1 MMQPPTIEDIRAA
14 AERIQGSVIRTPML
28 VSRTLSEILGAEV
41 WLKFENLQ
49 FTAAYK
55 ERGALNKLL
64 QLSPEERARG
74 VIAASAGNH
83 AQAVAYHAK
92 RLGIPAT
99 IVMPETTPTVKVTQ
113 TAGHGAT
120 VVLYGKIVDD
130 AFAKARELALENGY
144 VFIHAFDDPQIIAGA
159 GTVGLEM
166 LEDSPDLDTIIVP
179 IGGGGL
185 MSGVSIAAR
194 SVKPDI
200 ELIGVEAELYTSM
213 KCAIQNCQMPLGGDT
228 LAEGIAVKQPGELT
242 SRILGEYA
250 NDVVLVS
257 ERDLE
262 RAVSMLVGIEKT
274 VVEGAGAA
282 GLAAMLSEPERY
294 KGKKVATL
302 LCGGNIDTHLLANVL
317 VRDLVRQGRIAR
329 LHVAAHDQ
337 PGALAAITAKVYE
350 AGVNVIE
357 VNHSR
362 IFTQLPAK
370 DTMIEVECEARDP
383 ESIDDVVKRLE
394 AAGFRVERAQLDLSS
409 HYSCLLA
416 GQCLDSIEIDV
427 TKPFS
432 SAFTSRING
441 CVTIWRRFG

>member
-1 MMQPPTIEDIRAA
+1 MLQTSSLQPPTIDDIRAA
-14 AERIQGSVIRTPML
+14 AQRIDGAVIRTPML
-28 VSRTLSEILGAEV
+28 VSRTLSEIIGAEV

-99 IVMPETTPTVKVTQ
+99 IVMPESTPTVKVTQ
-113 TAGHGAT
+113 TAGHGAS
-120 VVLYGKIVDD
+120 VVLFGRIVDD
-130 AFAKARELALENGY
+130 AFAKARELALEKGY
-144 VFIHAFDDPQIIAGA
+144 VFVHAFDDPQVIAGA
-159 GTVGLEM
+159 GTVALEM
-166 LEDSPDLDTIIVP
+166 LEDAPDLDTIVVP

-185 MSGVSIAAR
+185 MSGVSIASRA
-194 SVKPDI
+194 VKPDI
-200 ELIGVEAELYTSM
+200 ELIGVEAELYPSM

-242 SRILGEYA
+242 SRILRELA

-262 RAVSMLVGIEKT
+262 RAVAMLVGIEKT

-282 GLAAMLSEPERY
+282 GLAAMIGDRDRF

-357 VNHSR
+357 INHSR
-362 IFTQLPAK
+362 IFTRLPAK

-383 ESIDDVVKRLE
+383 ESIDDVVARLE
-394 AAGFRVERAQLDLSS
+394 AAGFRVERASLD
-409 HYSCLLA
+409 
-416 GQCLDSIEIDV
+416 
-427 TKPFS
+427 
-432 SAFTSRING
+432 
-441 CVTIWRRFG
+441 

>member
-1 MMQPPTIEDIRAA
+1 MLQPPTIDDIRAA
-14 AERIQGSVIRTPML
+14 TKRIDGAVIRTPML
-28 VSRTLSEILGAEV
+28 VSRTLSEVIGAEV

-64 QLSPEERARG
+64 QLTPEERARG

-92 RLGIPAT
+92 RLGIPAV
-99 IVMPETTPTVKVTQ
+99 IVMPESTPTVKVTQ
-113 TAGHGAT
+113 TEGHGAK
-120 VVLYGKIVDD
+120 VVLYGQIVDD
-130 AFAKARELALENGY
+130 AFARARELALENGY
-144 VFIHAFDDPQIIAGA
+144 VFVHAFDDPKIIAGA

-166 LEDSPDLDTIIVP
+166 LEDAPDLDTIIVP

-194 SVKPDI
+194 SVRPDI
-200 ELIGVEAELYTSM
+200 ELIGVEAELYPSM
-213 KCAIQNCQMPLGGDT
+213 KCAIQHCNMPLGGDT

-262 RAVSMLVGIEKT
+262 RAVAMLVGIEKT

-282 GLAAMLSEPERY
+282 GLAAMLSEPERH

-357 VNHSR
+357 INHSR
-362 IFTQLPAK
+362 IFTRLPAK

-383 ESIDDVVKRLE
+383 ESIDDVVARLE
-394 AAGFRVERAQLDLSS
+394 AAGFRVERALLD
-409 HYSCLLA
+409 
-416 GQCLDSIEIDV
+416 
-427 TKPFS
+427 
-432 SAFTSRING
+432 
-441 CVTIWRRFG
+441 

>member
-1 MMQPPTIEDIRAA
+1 MLQTVSMQPPTIDDIRAA
-14 AERIQGSVIRTPML
+14 RQRIDGAVVRTPML
-28 VSRTLSEILGAEV
+28 VSRTLSEIVGAEI

-64 QLSPEERARG
+64 QLTPEERARG

-99 IVMPETTPTVKVTQ
+99 IVMPAATPTVKVTQ
-113 TAGHGAT
+113 TEGHGAH
-120 VVLYGKIVDD
+120 VELHGAMFDD
-130 AFAKARELALENGY
+130 AYAKARELALEKGF
-144 VFIHAFDDPQIIAGA
+144 VFVHPFDDTQIIAGA

-166 LEDSPDLDTIIVP
+166 LEDAPQLDTIVVP

-194 SVKPDI
+194 AIKPDI
-200 ELIGVEAELYTSM
+200 ELIGVEAELYPSM
-213 KCAIQNCQMPLGGDT
+213 KCAIEGCHLPLGGDT

-242 SRILGEYA
+242 SRILKGLV
-250 NDVVLVS
+250 NDVMLVS

-262 RAVSMLVGIEKT
+262 RAVAMLVGIEKT

-282 GLAAMLSEPERY
+282 GLAAILAHPERFA
-294 KGKKVATL
+294 GKKVATI

-329 LHVAAHDQ
+329 LRVAAHDQ
-337 PGALAAITAKVYE
+337 PGALATITAKVYE
-350 AGVNVIE
+350 AGVNVIDIR
-357 VNHSR
+357 HSR
-362 IFTQLPAK
+362 IFTRLPAK
-370 DTMIEVECEARDP
+370 DTMIEVECEAKDAS
-383 ESIDDVVKRLE
+383 SIEDVVARLE
-394 AAGFRVERAQLDLSS
+394 KAGFQVESASLD
-409 HYSCLLA
+409 
-416 GQCLDSIEIDV
+416 
-427 TKPFS
+427 
-432 SAFTSRING
+432 
-441 CVTIWRRFG
+441 

>member
-1 MMQPPTIEDIRAA
+1 MLQTTPMQPPTIDDIRAA
-14 AERIQGSVIRTPML
+14 AQRIDGAVIKTPML

-64 QLSPEERARG
+64 QLSPADRARG

-92 RLGIPAT
+92 RLGIPAV
-99 IVMPETTPTVKVTQ
+99 IVMPESTPTVKVTQ
-113 TAGHGAT
+113 TAGHGAR

-130 AFAKARELALENGY
+130 AFSKARELALENGY
-144 VFIHAFDDPQIIAGA
+144 IFVHAFDDPQVIAGA

-166 LEDSPDLDTIIVP
+166 LEAVPDLDVITIP

-185 MSGVSIAAR
+185 MSGVAIAAR
-194 SVKPDI
+194 ALKPDI
-200 ELIGVEAELYTSM
+200 ELIGVEAELYPSM
-213 KCAIQNCQMPLGGDT
+213 KCAIEGCHLPLGGDT

-242 SRILGEYA
+242 SRILRELA

-282 GLAAMLSEPERY
+282 GLAAMLSQPERF
-294 KGKKVATL
+294 KGKKVATM

-337 PGALAAITAKVYE
+337 PGALAAITAKVFE

-357 VNHSR
+357 INHSR
-362 IFTQLPAK
+362 IFTRLPAK

-383 ESIDDVVKRLE
+383 QAIDDVVTRLE
-394 AAGFRVERAQLDLSS
+394 AAGFRVERALLD
-409 HYSCLLA
+409 
-416 GQCLDSIEIDV
+416 
-427 TKPFS
+427 
-432 SAFTSRING
+432 
-441 CVTIWRRFG
+441 

>member
-1 MMQPPTIEDIRAA
+1 MLAPPTVEDIRGA
-14 AERIQGSVIRTPML
+14 AERIRGSVVRTPML
-28 VSRTLSEILGAEV
+28 ISRTLSEIIGAEV

-64 QLSPEERARG
+64 QLSAEERSRG

-99 IVMPETTPTVKVTQ
+99 IVMPESTPTVKVTQ

-120 VVLYGKIVDD
+120 VVLHGDMFDD
-130 AFAKARELALENGY
+130 AYAKARELALEKGY
-144 VFIHAFDDPQIIAGA
+144 VFVHPFDDPQIIAGA
-159 GTVGLEM
+159 GTVAFEM
-166 LEDSPDLDTIIVP
+166 LEDAPDLDTIVVP

-194 SVKPDI
+194 SVKPGV
-200 ELIGVEAELYTSM
+200 ELIGVEAELYPSM
-213 KCAIQNCQMPLGGDT
+213 KCAIQQCHLPLGGDT

-242 SRILGEYA
+242 SRILSDYA

-262 RAVSMLVGIEKT
+262 RAVAMLVGIEKT

-282 GLAAMLSEPERY
+282 GLAAMLAEPDRY

-350 AGVNVIE
+350 AGVNVLEI
-357 VNHSR
+357 NHSR
-362 IFTQLPAK
+362 IFTRLPAK

-383 ESIDDVVKRLE
+383 QSIDDVVARLE
-394 AAGFRVERAQLDLSS
+394 AAGFRVERASLD
-409 HYSCLLA
+409 
-416 GQCLDSIEIDV
+416 
-427 TKPFS
+427 
-432 SAFTSRING
+432 
-441 CVTIWRRFG
+441 

>member
-1 MMQPPTIEDIRAA
+1 MMQPPTIDDIRAA
-14 AERIQGSVIRTPML
+14 ATRIDGAVIRTPML
-28 VSRTLSEILGAEV
+28 VSKTLSDVIGAEV

-64 QLSPEERARG
+64 QLTPEERARG

-92 RLGIPAT
+92 RLGIPAV
-99 IVMPETTPTVKVTQ
+99 IVMPVGTPTVKVVQ
-113 TAGHGAT
+113 TEGHGAQ

-130 AFAKARELALENGY
+130 AFAKARELEAEHGY
-144 VFIHAFDDPQIIAGA
+144 VFVHAFDDPQVIAGA

-166 LEDSPDLDTIIVP
+166 LEDAPDIDTIIVP

-185 MSGVSIAAR
+185 MSGIAIAAR
-194 SVKPDI
+194 AINPEI
-200 ELIGVEAELYTSM
+200 ELIGVEAELYPSM

-242 SRILGEYA
+242 SRILA
-250 NDVVLVS
+250 DLADDVVLVP

-262 RAVSMLVGIEKT
+262 RAVAMLAGIEKT

-282 GLAAMLSEPERY
+282 GLAAMLNDPARFR
-294 KGKKVATL
+294 GKKVATL

-329 LHVAAHDQ
+329 LRVCAQDR
-337 PGALAAITAKVYE
+337 PGALAAITAKVFE
-350 AGVNVIE
+350 AGANIIE

-362 IFTQLPAK
+362 IFTRLPAK
-370 DTMIEVECEARDP
+370 DTVIEVECEARDP
-383 ESIDDVVKRLE
+383 TAIDHVVRLLE
-394 AAGFRVERAQLDLSS
+394 EAGFEVERAQLD
-409 HYSCLLA
+409 
-416 GQCLDSIEIDV
+416 
-427 TKPFS
+427 
-432 SAFTSRING
+432 
-441 CVTIWRRFG
+441 

>member
-1 MMQPPTIEDIRAA
+1 MLAPPTIDDIRAA
-14 AERIQGSVIRTPML
+14 TKRIEGSVIRTPML
-28 VSRTLSEILGAEV
+28 VSRTLSDAIGAEV

-64 QLSPEERARG
+64 QLTPEERARG

-83 AQAVAYHAK
+83 AQAVAYHAR
-92 RLGIPAT
+92 RLGIPAV
-99 IVMPETTPTVKVTQ
+99 IVMPEPTPTVKVTQ
-113 TAGHGAT
+113 TKGHGAE
-120 VVLYGKIVDD
+120 VVLYGQIVDD
-130 AFAKARELALENGY
+130 AFARARELALENGY

-166 LEDSPDLDTIIVP
+166 LEDAPDLDTIIVP

-200 ELIGVEAELYTSM
+200 ELIGVEAELYPSM
-213 KCAIQNCQMPLGGDT
+213 KCAIQHCNMPLGGDT

-242 SRILGEYA
+242 SRILSEYA

-262 RAVSMLVGIEKT
+262 RAVAMLVGIEKT

-282 GLAAMLSEPERY
+282 GLAAMLSEPDRY

-302 LCGGNIDTHLLANVL
+302 LCGGNIDMHLLANVL

-329 LHVAAHDQ
+329 LRVAAHDQ

-350 AGVNVIE
+350 AGVNVLEI
-357 VNHSR
+357 NHSR
-362 IFTQLPAK
+362 IFTSLPAK

-383 ESIDDVVKRLE
+383 QSIDDVVARLE
-394 AAGFRVERAQLDLSS
+394 AAGFRVERALLD
-409 HYSCLLA
+409 
-416 GQCLDSIEIDV
+416 
-427 TKPFS
+427 
-432 SAFTSRING
+432 
-441 CVTIWRRFG
+441 

>member
-1 MMQPPTIEDIRAA
+1 MLSPPTVDDIRAA
-14 AERIQGSVIRTPML
+14 TRRIEGAVIRTPML
-28 VSRTLSEILGAEV
+28 VSRTLSEFIGAEV

-64 QLSPEERARG
+64 QLTPEERARG

-92 RLGIPAT
+92 RLGIPAV
-99 IVMPETTPTVKVTQ
+99 IVMPEPTPTVKVTQ
-113 TAGHGAT
+113 TKGHGAE
-120 VVLYGKIVDD
+120 VVLYGQIVDD
-130 AFAKARELALENGY
+130 AFARARELALENGY

-166 LEDSPDLDTIIVP
+166 LEDAPELDTIIVP

-185 MSGVSIAAR
+185 MSGVAIAAR

-200 ELIGVEAELYTSM
+200 ELIGVEAELYPSM
-213 KCAIQNCQMPLGGDT
+213 KCAIQHCNMPLGGDT

-242 SRILGEYA
+242 SRILAEYA

-262 RAVSMLVGIEKT
+262 RAVAMLVGIEKT

-350 AGVNVIE
+350 AGVNVLEI
-357 VNHSR
+357 NHSR
-362 IFTQLPAK
+362 IFTSLPAK

-383 ESIDDVVKRLE
+383 QSIEDVVARLE
-394 AAGFRVERAQLDLSS
+394 AAGFRVERASLD
-409 HYSCLLA
+409 
-416 GQCLDSIEIDV
+416 
-427 TKPFS
+427 
-432 SAFTSRING
+432 
-441 CVTIWRRFG
+441 

>member
-1 MMQPPTIEDIRAA
+1 MLQTSSLKPPTIDDIRAA
-14 AERIQGSVIRTPML
+14 AHRIEGAVVRTPML
-28 VSRTLSEILGAEV
+28 VSQTLSDIIGAEV

-92 RLGIPAT
+92 RLGIPAI
-99 IVMPETTPTVKVTQ
+99 IVMPEPTPTVKVTQ
-113 TAGHGAT
+113 TAGHGAK
-120 VVLYGKIVDD
+120 VVLYGKFVDD
-130 AFAKARELALENGY
+130 AFAKARELARENGY
-144 VFIHAFDDPQIIAGA
+144 VFVHAFDDPQVIAGA

-166 LEDSPDLDTIIVP
+166 LEAAPDLDTIVVP

-185 MSGVSIAAR
+185 MSGIAIAAR
-194 SVKPDI
+194 AERPEI
-200 ELIGVEAELYTSM
+200 ELIGVETELYPSM
-213 KCAIQNCQMPLGGDT
+213 KCAIQNCQLPLGGDT

-242 SRILGEYA
+242 SRILSQYA
-250 NDVVLVS
+250 NDVMLVS
-257 ERDLE
+257 ERNLE
-262 RAVSMLVGIEKT
+262 RAVAMLVGIEKT

-282 GLAAMLSEPERY
+282 GLAAMIGDPGRF

-302 LCGGNIDTHLLANVL
+302 LCGGNIDMHLLANVL

-329 LHVAAHDQ
+329 LHIAAQDQ
-337 PGALAAITAKVYE
+337 PGALAAITTQVYE

-357 VNHSR
+357 INHSR
-362 IFTQLPAK
+362 IFTRLPAK

-383 ESIDDVVKRLE
+383 RAIDDVVSRLE
-394 AAGFRVERAQLDLSS
+394 AAGFRVERALLD
-409 HYSCLLA
+409 
-416 GQCLDSIEIDV
+416 
-427 TKPFS
+427 
-432 SAFTSRING
+432 
-441 CVTIWRRFG
+441 

>member
-1 MMQPPTIEDIRAA
+1 MQPPTIDDIRTAA
-14 AERIQGSVIRTPML
+14 DRIKGSVVRTPML

-64 QLSPEERARG
+64 QLTPEERARG

-99 IVMPETTPTVKVTQ
+99 IVMPEPTPTVKVTQ

-120 VVLYGKIVDD
+120 VVLFGKIVDD

-144 VFIHAFDDPQIIAGA
+144 VFVHAFDDPQIIAGA

-166 LEDSPDLDTIIVP
+166 LEDAPDLDIITVP

-194 SVKPDI
+194 SLKPDI
-200 ELIGVEAELYTSM
+200 ELIGVEAELYPSM

-242 SRILGEYA
+242 SRILKDYA

-282 GLAAMLSEPERY
+282 GLAAMLADPERY
-294 KGKKVATL
+294 RGKKVATL

-357 VNHSR
+357 INHSR
-362 IFTQLPAK
+362 IFTRLPAK

-383 ESIDDVVKRLE
+383 ESIDDVVARLE
-394 AAGFRVERAQLDLSS
+394 AAGFRVERASLD
-409 HYSCLLA
+409 
-416 GQCLDSIEIDV
+416 
-427 TKPFS
+427 
-432 SAFTSRING
+432 
-441 CVTIWRRFG
+441 

>member
-1 MMQPPTIEDIRAA
+1 
-14 AERIQGSVIRTPML
+14 ML
-28 VSRTLSEILGAEV
+28 VSRTLSEIIGAEV

-64 QLSPEERARG
+64 QLTPEERARG

-99 IVMPETTPTVKVTQ
+99 IVMPATTPTVKVTQ

-120 VVLYGKIVDD
+120 VVLHGAMFDD
-130 AFAKARELALENGY
+130 AYARAHELALENGY
-144 VFIHAFDDPQIIAGA
+144 VFVHPFDDPQIIAGA
-159 GTVGLEM
+159 GTVALEM
-166 LEDSPDLDTIIVP
+166 LDEAPDLDMFVIP

-185 MSGVSIAAR
+185 MSGVSIASRAIR
-194 SVKPDI
+194 PDI
-200 ELIGVEAELYTSM
+200 ELIGVEAELYPSM
-213 KCAIQNCQMPLGGDT
+213 KCAIQDCRMPLGGDT

-242 SRILGEYA
+242 SRILREHA

-262 RAVSMLVGIEKT
+262 RAVAMLVGIEKT

-282 GLAAMLSEPERY
+282 GLAAMLAEPERY
-294 KGKKVATL
+294 KGKKVATI
-302 LCGGNIDTHLLANVL
+302 LCGGNIDPHLLANVL

-357 VNHSR
+357 INHSR
-362 IFTQLPAK
+362 IFTRLPAK

-383 ESIDDVVKRLE
+383 QSIDDVVARLE
-394 AAGFRVERAQLDLSS
+394 AAGFRVERALLD
-409 HYSCLLA
+409 
-416 GQCLDSIEIDV
+416 
-427 TKPFS
+427 
-432 SAFTSRING
+432 
-441 CVTIWRRFG
+441 

>member
-1 MMQPPTIEDIRAA
+1 MLQTSSIQPPTIDDIRAA
-14 AERIQGSVIRTPML
+14 AERIDGAVVRTPMMH
-28 VSRTLSEILGAEV
+28 SRTLSEIIGAEV

-64 QLSPEERARG
+64 QLSEEECARG

-92 RLGIPAT
+92 RLGIPAV
-99 IVMPETTPTVKVTQ
+99 IVMPEPTPSVKVIQ
-113 TAGHGAT
+113 TEGHGAE
-120 VVLYGKIVDD
+120 VVLHGDMFDD
-130 AFAKARELALENGY
+130 AYAKARELALEKGY
-144 VFIHAFDDPQIIAGA
+144 VFVHPFDDAQIIAGA
-159 GTVGLEM
+159 GTVGLEL
-166 LEDSPDLDTIIVP
+166 LEDAPDLDIIVVP

-194 SVKPDI
+194 ALKPEV
-200 ELIGVEAELYTSM
+200 ELIGVEAELYPSM
-213 KCAIQNCQMPLGGDT
+213 KCAIEGCHLPLGGDT

-242 SRILGEYA
+242 SRILRELA

-262 RAVSMLVGIEKT
+262 RAVAMLVGIEKT

-282 GLAAMLSEPERY
+282 GLAAMLADPQRFH
-294 KGKKVATL
+294 GKKVATI

-317 VRDLVRQGRIAR
+317 VRDLVRTGRIAR

-350 AGVNVIE
+350 AGVNIIE
-357 VNHSR
+357 INHSR
-362 IFTQLPAK
+362 IFTRLPAK
-370 DTMIEVECEARDP
+370 DTVIEVECEARDARA
-383 ESIDDVVKRLE
+383 IDDVVARLE
-394 AAGFRVERAQLDLSS
+394 AAGFRVERAQLD
-409 HYSCLLA
+409 
-416 GQCLDSIEIDV
+416 
-427 TKPFS
+427 
-432 SAFTSRING
+432 
-441 CVTIWRRFG
+441 

>member
-1 MMQPPTIEDIRAA
+1 MLAPPTIDDIRAA
-14 AERIQGSVIRTPML
+14 TKRIEGNVVRTPML
-28 VSRTLSEILGAEV
+28 VSRTLSEIIGAEV

-64 QLSPEERARG
+64 QLTPEERARG

-92 RLGIPAT
+92 RLGIPAV
-99 IVMPETTPTVKVTQ
+99 IVMPESTPTVKVTQ
-113 TAGHGAT
+113 TAGHGAQ

-130 AFAKARELALENGY
+130 AFARARELALENGY
-144 VFIHAFDDPQIIAGA
+144 VFVHAFDDPQIIAGA

-166 LEDSPDLDTIIVP
+166 LEDAPDLDTIIVP

-194 SVKPDI
+194 AVKPDI
-200 ELIGVEAELYTSM
+200 ELIGVEAELYPSM
-213 KCAIQNCQMPLGGDT
+213 KCAIQHCQMPLGGDT

-242 SRILGEYA
+242 SRILAEYA
-250 NDVVLVS
+250 NDVVLAS

-262 RAVSMLVGIEKT
+262 RAVAMLVGIEKT

-282 GLAAMLSEPERY
+282 GLAAMLAEPGRY

-317 VRDLVRQGRIAR
+317 VRDMVRQGRIAR

-350 AGVNVIE
+350 AGVNVLEI
-357 VNHSR
+357 NHSR
-362 IFTQLPAK
+362 IFTSLPAK

-383 ESIDDVVKRLE
+383 QSIDDVVARLE
-394 AAGFRVERAQLDLSS
+394 AAGFRVERASLD
-409 HYSCLLA
+409 
-416 GQCLDSIEIDV
+416 
-427 TKPFS
+427 
-432 SAFTSRING
+432 
-441 CVTIWRRFG
+441 